1 MTDLCK
7 KLAQILVI
15 DDDAVLRSLYTEWLG
30 REGHRV
36 FTAEDGEAG
45 LSYYKRH
52 TDEIDLV
59 ILDVV
64 MPRRSGIEV
73 FHSIKAINP
82 EAKIILSSGYSPQ
95 IDALSRVVGQGV
107 PFLPKPCPLGKL
119 SETVDS
125 VLLE

>member
-1 MTDLCK
+1 MTDLCR

-36 FTAEDGEAG
+36 CSAEDGEVG

-52 TDEIDLV
+52 ADEIDLV

-64 MPRRSGIEV
+64 MPRQGGIEV
-73 FHSIKAINP
+73 FQGIRKINP
-82 EAKIILSSGYSPQ
+82 RAKVILSSGYSPQ
-95 IDALSRVVGQGV
+95 IDALSRIVGQGV

-119 SETVDS
+119 SEAVEAA
-125 VLLE
+125 LAG